1 MTSWQDPVALALA
14 AALAGLS
21 LWWRHRLIAR
31 GEASHCT
38 QCSADSGSAKGETG
52 ISPKPPS
59 RPQTVALGAL
69 RIGRKR

>member
-1 MTSWQDPVALALA
+1 LTSWQDPVALALA

-38 QCSADSGSAKGETG
+38 QCSADSGGAKSETG
-52 ISPKPPS
+52 TEAKRPG

>member
-14 AALAGLS
+14 AALVGLS

-38 QCSADSGSAKGETG
+38 QCSADSGATDGSKTPIGRRP
-52 ISPKPPS
+52 SP
-59 RPQTVALGAL
+59 PQRVPLAAM
-69 RIGRKR
+69 RIGRKG